1 MSQTTKRTLQG
12 ILWIALYLALTLAPL
27 FLLLVG
33 PTPPGRGFW
42 REFSVALGFAGL
54 AMMCLQF
61 VLTARFRWL
70 KAPYGSDIVYYFH
83 RQISLVAFV
92 VVLAHPLI
100 LFIED
105 PARLGLL
112 NLVAAPWR
120 ARFGVTAVLA
130 LIALVAI
137 SLWRQR
143 FKIHYD
149 AWRIWHGIL
158 ATAAVALAL
167 GHIVLVG
174 YYVAA
179 PWKQV
184 LWIAYSAFWVG
195 LLAYVRVIKPWLELR
210 RPYLVEEVRRERGDA
225 WTLALRPQGHA
236 GLTFHPGQ
244 FAWLTLRSSPFADR
258 EHPFSFSSSAARPGE
273 LAFTIKERGD
283 FTRQI
288 GQVRPG
294 ERAYLD
300 GPHGGFTSD
309 RHDHAAGFVFIA
321 GGVGITP
328 IMSMLRTLADR
339 GDRRP
344 LALIYA
350 NRDWEGV
357 TFREE
362 IAALQASGLL
372 DLRVIH
378 VLERPPEDWPFD
390 CASLRSG
397 CERGYVTADILR
409 RHLRRSEGRNR
420 YEVFICGP
428 QPMMDAVERA
438 LVGLGVAVGDIHTE
452 RFDLV

>member
-1 MSQTTKRTLQG
+1 MNQTTKRYLQG
-12 ILWIALYLALTLAPL
+12 ILWIALYLLLTLAPL
-27 FLLLVG
+27 LLLLVG

-70 KAPYGSDIVYYFH
+70 KAPYGSDIVYTFH

-92 VVLAHPLI
+92 IVLAHPLI

-112 NLVAAPWR
+112 NLSVAPWR

-137 SLWRQR
+137 SLWRRR

-174 YYVAA
+174 YYVGT
-179 PWKQV
+179 PWKTI
-184 LWIAYSAFWVG
+184 LWIVYGSFWVG

-210 RPYLVEEVRRERGDA
+210 RPYVVAEVKPERGNA
-225 WTLALRPQGHA
+225 WTVALRPEGHA
-236 GLTFHPGQ
+236 GMAFHPGQ
-244 FAWLTLRSSPFADR
+244 FAWLTLRGSPFADR

-283 FTRQI
+283 FTGQI
-288 GQVRPG
+288 GRVRPG

-300 GPHGGFTSD
+300 GPHGAFTTD
-309 RHDHAAGFVFIA
+309 RHDHAAGFIFIA

-328 IMSMLRTLADR
+328 VMSMLRTLADR
-339 GDRRP
+339 GEGRP
-344 LALIYA
+344 LTLIYA

-362 IAALQASGLL
+362 IEALRLQLN
-372 DLRVIH
+372 LRLVH
-378 VLERPPEDWPFD
+378 VLEQPPEAWH
-390 CASLRSG
+390 G
-397 CERGYVTADILR
+397 ERGFVTADVLR
-409 RHLRRSEGRNR
+409 RHLPPIERRNV
-420 YEVFICGP
+420 YEIFVCGP

-438 LVGLGVAVGDIHTE
+438 LIGLGVDMGDIHTE

>member
-12 ILWIALYLALTLAPL
+12 ILWITLYLALTLAPL

-33 PTPPGRGFW
+33 PRPPGRGFW

-70 KAPYGSDIVYYFH
+70 KAPYGSDIVYFFH

-143 FKIHYD
+143 LKIHYD
-149 AWRIWHGIL
+149 AWRMGHGIL

-179 PWKQV
+179 PWKRV
-184 LWIAYSAFWVG
+184 FWIAYSAFWVG
-195 LLAYVRVIKPWLELR
+195 LLAYVRVVKPWLELR
-210 RPYLVEEVRRERGDA
+210 RPYVVEEVRRERGDA
-225 WTLALRPQGHA
+225 WTLALRPEGHA
-236 GLTFHPGQ
+236 GMTFHPGQ

-258 EHPFSFSSSAARPGE
+258 EHPFSFSSSAARPE
-273 LAFTIKERGD
+273 RLEFTIKERGD

-300 GPHGGFTSD
+300 GPHGAFTTD

-344 LALIYA
+344 LTLIYA
-350 NRDWEGV
+350 NRDWESV
-357 TFREE
+357 IFREE
-362 IAALQASGLL
+362 IAGLQASGRLN
-372 DLRVIH
+372 LRVVH
-378 VLERPPEDWPFD
+378 VLERPPEGWD
-390 CASLRSG
+390 G
-397 CERGYVTADILR
+397 ERGYVTADILR
-409 RHLRRSEGRNR
+409 RHLPPIERRNQ

-438 LVGLGVAVGDIHTE
+438 LVGLGVAMGDIHTE

>member
-33 PTPPGRGFW
+33 PRPPGRSFW

-70 KAPYGSDIVYYFH
+70 KAPYGSDIVYFFH

-143 FKIHYD
+143 LKIHYD

-179 PWKQV
+179 PWKRAF
-184 LWIAYSAFWVG
+184 WIAYSAFWVG
-195 LLAYVRVIKPWLELR
+195 LLAYVRVVKPWLELR
-210 RPYLVEEVRRERGDA
+210 RPYVVEEVRRERGDA
-225 WTLALRPQGHA
+225 WTLALRPEGHA
-236 GLTFHPGQ
+236 GMTFHPGQ

-258 EHPFSFSSSAARPGE
+258 EHPFSFSSSAARPE
-273 LAFTIKERGD
+273 RLEFTIKERGD

-300 GPHGGFTSD
+300 GPHGAFTTD

-344 LALIYA
+344 LTLIYA
-350 NRDWEGV
+350 NRDWESV
-357 TFREE
+357 IFREE
-362 IAALQASGLL
+362 IAGLQASGRLN
-372 DLRVIH
+372 LRVVH
-378 VLERPPEDWPFD
+378 VLERPPEGWD
-390 CASLRSG
+390 G
-397 CERGYVTADILR
+397 ERGYVTADILR
-409 RHLRRSEGRNR
+409 RHLPPIERRNQ

-438 LVGLGVAVGDIHTE
+438 LVGLGVAMGDIHTE

>member
-1 MSQTTKRTLQG
+1 MTQTTKRYLQG
-12 ILWIALYLALTLAPL
+12 IFWIVLYLALTLAPL

-70 KAPYGSDIVYYFH
+70 KAPYGSDIVYFFH
-83 RQISLVAFV
+83 RQVSLVAFV
-92 VVLAHPLI
+92 IVLAHPLI

-112 NLVAAPWR
+112 NVFAAPWR
-120 ARFGVTAVLA
+120 ARFGVTSVLA
-130 LIALVAI
+130 LIALIAV
-137 SLWRQR
+137 SLWRKQ

-149 AWRIWHGIL
+149 AWRIGHGLL
-158 ATAAVALAL
+158 ATAAVALAMA
-167 GHIVLVG
+167 HIVLVG
-174 YYVAA
+174 HHVGTPAKRA
-179 PWKQV
+179 
-184 LWIAYSAFWVG
+184 LWIGYGIFWVG
-195 LLAYVRVIKPWLELR
+195 LLAYVRVIKPWLEMR
-210 RPYLVEEVRRERGDA
+210 RPYVVESVKPERGNA
-225 WTLALRPQGHA
+225 WTLILRPEGHA

-258 EHPFSFSSSAARPGE
+258 EHPFSFSSSAAQPQRLG
-273 LAFTIKERGD
+273 FTIRELGD

-300 GPHGGFTSD
+300 GPHGGFTID
-309 RHDHAAGFVFIA
+309 RHEHAASFVFIA

-328 IMSMLRTLADR
+328 IMSILRTLADR

-344 LALIYA
+344 FLLVYA
-350 NRDWEGV
+350 SRDWEGV

-362 IAALQASGLL
+362 IEQLRASSRL
-372 DLRVIH
+372 DLRVVY
-378 VLERPPEDWPFD
+378 VLERPPADWD
-390 CASLRSG
+390 GESG
-397 CERGYVTADILR
+397 FVTADILR
-409 RHLRRSEGRNR
+409 RHLPNFEPPSAF
-420 YEVFICGP
+420 EVFICGP
-428 QPMMDAVERA
+428 QPMMDAGERA
-438 LVGLGVAVGDIHTE
+438 LHSLGVDVGDIHTE

>member
-1 MSQTTKRTLQG
+1 MTQNTRRYLQG
-12 ILWIALYLALTLAPL
+12 ILWIAFYLLLTLAPV

-33 PTPPGRGFW
+33 PAPAGRGFW

-83 RQISLVAFV
+83 RQISLVAFAI
-92 VVLAHPLI
+92 VLAHPLI

-105 PARLGLL
+105 PARLALL
-112 NLVAAPWR
+112 NIFAAPWR

-130 LIALVAI
+130 LIVLVAI
-137 SLWRQR
+137 SLWRVR
-143 FKIHYD
+143 FRIHYD

-158 ATAAVALAL
+158 ATAAVSLAMA
-167 GHIVLVG
+167 HVVLVG
-174 YYVAA
+174 HYVSV
-179 PWKQV
+179 PWKMV
-184 LWIAYSAFWVG
+184 LWIGYGSFWVG
-195 LLAYVRVIKPWLELR
+195 LLAYVRVLKPWLELR
-210 RPYLVEEVRRERGDA
+210 RPYIVTQVKPERGNA
-225 WTLALRPQGHA
+225 WTIAVRPDGHA
-236 GLTFHPGQ
+236 GMTFEPGQ

-258 EHPFSFSSSAARPGE
+258 EHPFSFSSSAADTGE

-283 FTRQI
+283 FTRRV

-300 GPHGGFTSD
+300 GPHGAFTTD
-309 RHDHAAGFVFIA
+309 RHNHAVGFVFIA

-328 IMSMLRTLADR
+328 LMSMLRTLADR
-339 GDRRP
+339 EDRRP
-344 LALIYA
+344 LTLIYA

-357 TFREE
+357 IFREE
-362 IAALQASGLL
+362 LEALEASGRLA
-372 DLRVIH
+372 LRVVY
-378 VLERPPEDWPFD
+378 VLEQPPEAW
-390 CASLRSG
+390 SG
-397 CERGYVTADILR
+397 ERGFVTAEILR
-409 RHLRRSEGRNR
+409 RHLPPGAQRNQ
-420 YEVFICGP
+420 YEIFICGP